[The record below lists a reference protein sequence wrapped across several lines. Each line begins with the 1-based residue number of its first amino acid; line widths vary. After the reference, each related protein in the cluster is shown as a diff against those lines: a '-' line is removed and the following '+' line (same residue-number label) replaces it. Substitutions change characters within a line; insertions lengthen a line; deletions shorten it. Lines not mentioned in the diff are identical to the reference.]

1 MSDITSTTA
10 TASDLQ
16 MDFMNLLVTQLKNQN
31 PMEPMDSQD
40 MSAQLAQF
48 SELEQLEAM
57 NNSFSQVLESVEREY
72 AGSLIGKDISFNVKA
87 VDGSLDNAS
96 GAVEEVVLNQDG
108 EIGLVIGEQNISLAD
123 VLSVRQ

>member
-16 MDFMNLLVTQLKNQN
+16 MNFMNLLVTQLKNQN

-48 SELEQLEAM
+48 SQLEQLEEM
-57 NNSFSQVLESVEREY
+57 NNSFRQVLDSVERGY
-72 AGSLIGKDISFNVKA
+72 AGSLAGKEVSFNVEA
-87 VDGSLDNAS
+87 ADGSESTAS
-96 GAVEEVVLNQDG
+96 GAVDEVVLG
-108 EIGLVIGEQNISLAD
+108 HEGGIELVIGDQNISLAD
-123 VLSVRQ
+123 VLSVR